1 MAADCEVSV
10 ACGGKLHAVKEYM
23 LYRLKG
29 LAALA
34 SYLFSGMLWEE
45 ALCVFASEGMSCDEP
60 VES

>member
-1 MAADCEVSV
+1 
-10 ACGGKLHAVKEYM
+10 M

-29 LAALA
+29 FAALA
-34 SYLFSGMLWEE
+34 SDLFWGMLSEE